1 MTRLTVPDQD
11 ERGDLGAFVARVV
24 RLDQAA
30 LVRLQARDGT
40 VTAWAATPFD
50 VLATRTVHGVLEPAD
65 VTVPATSLL
74 TALTVER
81 ADTVDPGAGGFWH
94 GELPPAE
101 GWQPVDDVPAAELE
115 RLAERGL
122 AVARENAGP
131 MGPPASLLDQTVLT
145 VSAGAV
151 SSGVGPAVKVPLRC
165 LFALSGMGF
174 LGDTGPEA
182 GVVRV
187 SATGTWLRLDAR
199 YGAVVRRRITAL
211 PLLVG

>member
-1 MTRLTVPDQD
+1 MTRLTVPDPD

-30 LVRLQARDGT
+30 LVRMQAAGDT
-40 VTAWAATPFD
+40 VTVWAATPFD
-50 VLATRTVHGVLEPAD
+50 VLATRTVHGALEPAD
-65 VTVPATSLL
+65 VTMPATGLL

-81 ADTVDPGAGGFWH
+81 AGTVDPGTGGFWH
-94 GELPPAE
+94 GDLPPSA

-115 RLAERGL
+115 RLTERGL
-122 AVARENAGP
+122 AVARDNAGP

-145 VSAGAV
+145 VSAGAP
-151 SSGVGPAVKVPLRC
+151 PAVKVPLRC

-174 LGDTGPEA
+174 LGDTGPDA

-187 SATGTWLRLDAR
+187 SATGTWMRLDAR
-199 YGAVVRRRITAL
+199 YGAVVRRRVTAL

>member
-11 ERGDLGAFVARVV
+11 ERSDLGAFVARVV

-50 VLATRTVHGVLEPAD
+50 ALATRTVHGVLEPVD

-81 ADTVDPGAGGFWH
+81 ADTVDPGSGGLWH

-115 RLAERGL
+115 RLTERGL

-145 VSAGAV
+145 VSAGPR
-151 SSGVGPAVKVPLRC
+151 PAVKVPLRC

-174 LGDTGPEA
+174 LGDTGPDA